1 MACKLLTVI
10 LISLVSNSVLVSQS
24 KPAQSRRTIT
34 FTFDYDF
41 GITPACSATVKK
53 DCVQQ
58 FHFYDISAGIPKRV
72 PLGSFPVPM
81 GATGLMKGISFTTDR
96 RLFNVG
102 KHMVAV
108 AAQSENGLESDLQKC
123 ATIVKIQ

>member
-1 MACKLLTVI
+1 MLSKLVTAVLA
-10 LISLVSNSVLVSQS
+10 SVLCAGALT
-24 KPAQSRRTIT
+24 AQSRHTIT

-41 GITPACSATVKK
+41 GITPACSATIRK

-72 PLGSFPVPM
+72 PLGSFPVPT

-96 RLFNVG
+96 RLFNIG